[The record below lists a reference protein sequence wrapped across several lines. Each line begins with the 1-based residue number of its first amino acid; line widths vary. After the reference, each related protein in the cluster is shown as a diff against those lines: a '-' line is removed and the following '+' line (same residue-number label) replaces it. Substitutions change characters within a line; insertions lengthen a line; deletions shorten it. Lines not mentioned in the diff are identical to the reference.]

1 MNLGDIYSG
10 INYLI
15 SKDVSGYSFTPD
27 QFTLVCNMVQKAI
40 YLEALEAKIN
50 PPTAQ
55 KEASDIVDISILD
68 QIIQTM
74 GLDSG
79 IRDGNGMLLPG
90 YYFTL
95 PVNFMQQ
102 DSIVDLGRRVEL
114 LDSRSFNQKTGSPF
128 FEKES
133 RCAKIEANRIVL
145 STPTTFLN
153 LTYYRNPINPSFDYC
168 YTTSSVIV
176 YMEPG
181 SFLKTSGSLF
191 DLVRAKT
198 AYANSTVYSVGARV
212 TYSGLAY
219 EANTAVLNTNTDPP
233 ITNPSFTS
241 LGNITIA
248 TDVNHINPAG
258 VNDYV
263 SQSKELDVPEQ
274 YHEKFIRKGYEYAM
288 TSLSK
293 NIAQ

>member
-68 QIIQTM
+68 QIITTTIL
-74 GLDSG
+74 GATNPTTLYA
-79 IRDGNGMLLPG
+79 LPA
-90 YYFTL
+90 
-95 PVNFMQQ
+95 NFLQQ
-102 DSIVDLGRRVEL
+102 DSVSDSFGVVEL
-114 LDSRSFNQKTGSPF
+114 LNSTAFNEKSKSPF
-128 FEKES
+128 FEATKN
-133 RCAKIEANRIVL
+133 CAKVEGTQLILAVPKTLI
-145 STPTTFLN
+145 S
-153 LTYYRNPINPSFDYC
+153 LTYYRLPIEPVFDYC

-198 AYANSTVYSVGARV
+198 AYANSTAYSAGIRV

-219 EANTAVLNTNTDPP
+219 EVNTAVLNTNTDPP
-233 ITNPSFTS
+233 LTNPSFTS

-258 VNDYV
+258 VNDYI
-263 SQSKELDVPEQ
+263 SQSKELDVPSH

>member
-1 MNLGDIYSG
+1 MNLGDIYNG
-10 INYLI
+10 ILYLI

-40 YLEALEAKIN
+40 YLDALEAKIN

-55 KEASDIVDISILD
+55 KSASDIVDISILD
-68 QIIQTM
+68 QIITTVILGSQT
-74 GLDSG
+74 
-79 IRDGNGMLLPG
+79 
-90 YYFTL
+90 
-95 PVNFMQQ
+95 PVNVFALPADFLQQ
-102 DSIVDLGRRVEL
+102 DSVVDGSRSVEL
-114 LDSRSFNQKTGSPF
+114 LDSRTFNEKVNSPF
-128 FEKES
+128 FETTRNK
-133 RCAKIEANRIVL
+133 AKVEGTQLFLAV
-145 STPTTFLN
+145 PKTTVS
-153 LTYYRNPINPSFDYC
+153 LTYYRLPIEPVFDYC

-176 YMEPG
+176 YMDPG

-198 AYANSTVYSVGARV
+198 AYANSTAYSAGIRV

-219 EANTAVLNTNTDPP
+219 EVNTAVLNTNTDPP
-233 ITNPSFTS
+233 LTNPSFTS

-258 VNDYV
+258 VNDYI
-263 SQSKELDVPEQ
+263 SQSKELDVPSH